1 MYSENS
7 EEEKENQN
15 LVERIVGKFGSTQF
29 FITLSI
35 IAVCFII
42 YFTKAYNHFSNTPK
56 HVHFA
61 DELIMDNIS
70 WKDNIFNLLGFQN
83 ETT

>member
-15 LVERIVGKFGSTQF
+15 FVERIVGKFGSTQF

-42 YFTKAYNHFSNTPK
+42 SFTQVHFSNTPK